1 MPPDQVRRLIVTL
14 DGPAGAGK
22 SSLAKRLARRLDL
35 LYLESGAFYRAV
47 ALMAQR
53 QQGDLLNAQWLDS
66 FLKTFQLRISPDIDG
81 LKLAFD
87 GQDISAAIREP
98 QVSQGASLVATI
110 RPVRQWVKD
119 RLGDLAR
126 AGGVIAEG
134 RDMGTRVFPEA
145 EVKIFLAASLEVR
158 AHRRWLELQAQGKN
172 LDESIVCQDMAL
184 RDQRD
189 QERQEDPLRVPLGAQ
204 VIDST
209 TYNLDQVEE
218 ICLGLIQPYV

>member
-1 MPPDQVRRLIVTL
+1 MPLDPVRRLIVTL

-22 SSLAKRLARRLDL
+22 SSLAKKLARRLNL

-53 QQGDLLNAQWLDS
+53 QQGDLLNSQWLDS

-126 AGGVIAEG
+126 EGGVIAEG

-145 EVKIFLAASLEVR
+145 EVKIFLGASLEVR
-158 AHRRWLELQAQGKN
+158 ARRRWLELRAQGKN
-172 LDESIVCQDMAL
+172 LDEAAVCQDMAL
-184 RDQRD
+184 RDQ
-189 QERQEDPLRVPLGAQ
+189 
-204 VIDST
+204 
-209 TYNLDQVEE
+209 
-218 ICLGLIQPYV
+218 